1 MQLVR
6 YIKQGVAAGV
16 IKNGDEMPSRRV
28 LSALL
33 GINPNT
39 VQKAYRILEDEGVI
53 QSHAGAKSSVSIDA
67 GQKADIRAQ
76 LTESSAKAV
85 IDAMKNMG
93 ISKKQALSLVE
104 KLWD

>member
-6 YIKQGVAAGV
+6 HIKQGVAAGV

-39 VQKAYRILEDEGVI
+39 VQKAYRILEDEDVI

-67 GQKADIRAQ
+67 GQMADIRAQ

-93 ISKKQALSLVE
+93 ISKEQALSLVE